1 MRQLNKLLTI
11 SLLAVLL
18 IAAVL
23 PFSAVF
29 AETSVE
35 GFEGSSI
42 YDDLKD
48 ASILGKTFDIN
59 DYPVNENGTPEL
71 LAFVEFAFSLK
82 HEYQP
87 YYGLYLYV
95 YYPQGNLVVDSILNK
110 VEMANKYEGKEA
122 VNWSKYTLKFLDKD
136 YNGVLYKFKVLDS
149 KDEPEHTIAETYGR
163 VAMSSAQR
171 RYDISGIELHQDGN
185 VNATEYGI
193 GGTWTITGYSQG
205 MHDSSMTESTLQ
217 SVATFQNTLKLDV
230 HSTYFRTWNNIANT
244 VGDQLSSVYFSV
256 DNNIDKEYDRLYAID
271 FEVYKHLSS
280 PIFCIY
286 DKWYAFIDSG
296 IVDYDGVYQNLY
308 NQRTKS
314 TSEFENLPDADYTWL
329 RWCNMDDASFAFY
342 GNSSPYPSND
352 MYVYLDKLAWVLQTN
367 NEKDHKFSSE
377 ELLTYMQKFTEE
389 FGCSDGEKYNSLLF
403 SDKFYAPLYA
413 DLSNKVFTGAN
424 IGKTITYDQTW
435 PIDGSLTKYDFSD
448 VLNLIFKH
456 TQDSADI
463 KINPIQ
469 EVTWTAIEN
478 LTDEQISQTY
488 FVAQSDVSEF
498 KYYVKNENSLNKSV
512 YLFRFDM
519 ESFYTEQL
527 YAENLGICGYVWQEP
542 IYLDFDIIS
551 LTYDKAGVQTV
562 IPVVS
567 NPIDIIAGIEPPG
580 TDLLPDNA
588 DLVNLYMLVIIV
600 LAIVLVGP
608 LILGAL
614 KFIFN
619 IR

>member
-1 MRQLNKLLTI
+1 MTRLNKLLTI

-18 IAAVL
+18 IVAVL

-29 AETSVE
+29 AEVSVQ
-35 GFEGSSI
+35 GFDGTSI

-95 YYPQGNLVVDSILNK
+95 YYPQGNLVVDSELNN
-110 VEMANKYEGKEA
+110 VEMANKYEGNEA
-122 VNWSKYTLKFLDKD
+122 VNWSKYTLQFCDKD

-149 KDEPEHTIAETYGR
+149 RAEPEHTIAETYGR
-163 VAMSSAQR
+163 VAMSSSER
-171 RYDISGIELHQDGN
+171 RYDISGIELHNDGN

-205 MHDSSMTESTLQ
+205 MHESSMEESTLQ
-217 SVATFQNTLKLDV
+217 SVATFENTLKLDV
-230 HSTYFRTWNNIANT
+230 NPTYFRSWRNADNT
-244 VGDQLSSVYFSV
+244 LADQLSSVYFSV
-256 DNNIDKEYDRLYAID
+256 PNSIDSEYDQLYAID
-271 FEVYKHLSS
+271 FEAYKYLSS

-286 DKWYAFIDSG
+286 DKPIAG
-296 IVDYDGVYQNLY
+296 HLGVDVEQVYENLL
-308 NQRTKS
+308 NQRGK
-314 TSEFENLPDADYTWL
+314 TSAEVVKMSEYTWL
-329 RWCNMDDASFAFY
+329 TWDRH
-342 GNSSPYPSND
+342 
-352 MYVYLDKLAWVLQTN
+352 YVGDVYMNFGYYAHTPGADSTTNLDQLAWVLQAKN
-367 NEKDHKFSSE
+367 DLDYKIGAA
-377 ELLTYMQKFTEE
+377 ELLNYMAEFSNKFGRTVRN
-389 FGCSDGEKYNSLLF
+389 KYNSLLF
-403 SDKFYAPLYA
+403 SDHYYFRELDYRTFENGL
-413 DLSNKVFTGAN
+413 N
-424 IGKTITYDQTW
+424 IGRKITATEEFELVGSLSQHNIWQYLSLLFKTYDDKETTFN
-435 PIDGSLTKYDFSD
+435 PIQKVTYNEIESLTNEGISQQFFVAESD
-448 VLNLIFKH
+448 VLDFK
-456 TQDSADI
+456 T
-463 KINPIQ
+463 
-469 EVTWTAIEN
+469 
-478 LTDEQISQTY
+478 
-488 FVAQSDVSEF
+488 
-498 KYYVKNENSLNKSV
+498 YVKQQNSIDKSV
-512 YLFRFDM
+512 YLFRFDVDTY
-519 ESFYTEQL
+519 YTSPL
-527 YAENLGICGYVWQEP
+527 RAELWGECGYVAQEP

-551 LTYDKAGVQTV
+551 LTYEKENVQTV

-580 TDLLPDNA
+580 IDLLPDNA

-608 LILGAL
+608 LVLGAL